1 MDYSNLLI
9 YYIGKSNLDIE
20 NKLFKVKELLSFGGQ
35 AQTKICLIPK
45 SVNLSPMLCYLIT
58 QHSQN
63 HSQKSVLR
71 CTF

>member
-1 MDYSNLLI
+1 M
-9 YYIGKSNLDIE
+9 E
-20 NKLFKVKELLSFGGQ
+20 NNFFKVEDLLSFGGQ
-35 AQTKICLIPK
+35 AQTKVCLIPK
-45 SVNLSPMLCYLIT
+45 PVNLSPMLCYLIT